1 MFRASPWVWSLQACL
16 PWFQLWS
23 FYLLPFCS
31 DFSAVKNVA
40 GECAW
45 DGVTEG
51 SSGIPTDSVHL
62 VLAILLGLLCLF
74 CLWNPALSPP
84 CKPSLFFKRQGPGDV
99 AWCGFLVN
107 SAALLSSFI
116 SRAPFFLLFL
126 AKIHQA
132 WQVEG
137 STPGLFHKLSLL
149 LPSWE
154 KCSGQPCSKTG
165 LLLSHVRSCTQK
177 HTRGGAEHGGGLWRV
192 EARGSRRS

>member
-1 MFRASPWVWSLQACL
+1 MNSCSVNGDIALLYRESTETNKNWKMLLKGSSSSSKWSGLLPEFKACR
-16 PWFQLWS
+16 PACFGFS
-23 FYLLPFCS
+23 CDPFCLLPFCS

-51 SSGIPTDSVHL
+51 SSGIPTGLVHL
-62 VLAILLGLLCLF
+62 VLAMRLGLLCLF

-84 CKPSLFFKRQGPGDV
+84 CKPSLFFKHHGPGDV

-116 SRAPFFLLFL
+116 LRAPFFLLFL

-149 LPSWE
+149 LPS
-154 KCSGQPCSKTG
+154 
-165 LLLSHVRSCTQK
+165 
-177 HTRGGAEHGGGLWRV
+177 
-192 EARGSRRS
+192 